1 MSHTTILFFGDIVG
15 DHSLAYLRD
24 HLPKLREIYPADFII
39 ANGENT
45 WEGKGI
51 NEQEANSLF
60 KKGVDVITTGNHIWE
75 NWKSRPL
82 LEKDNRVLRPYNY
95 PDENPGMGYISLEK
109 ANKKLTVVQIQG
121 RAYMQPIDCPFKK
134 IDLALLKTREYS
146 PCIFVDFHAE
156 ATGEKM
162 AMAWHLDGKISA
174 LVGTHTHIQTN
185 DASIF
190 PDGMA
195 YLTDVGMTGP
205 YNSVLGMKKEIAL
218 KRVKLQTAH
227 KFELAE
233 GDIRIAGVHVTID
246 THTGKALKIQQF
258 MYPQF
263 ENSLIG

>member
-1 MSHTTILFFGDIVG
+1 MPQTRILFFGDIVG
-15 DHSLAYLRD
+15 DHSLAVLRN
-24 HLPKLREIYPADFII
+24 KLNEIREQYPADFII

-60 KKGVDVITTGNHIWE
+60 KRGVDVITTGNHIWE

-82 LEKDNRVLRPYNY
+82 LEADPRVLRPYNY
-95 PDENPGMGYISLEK
+95 PDENPGKGHITLEK
-109 ANKKLTVVQIQG
+109 EGKTINVIQLQG
-121 RAYMQPIDCPFKK
+121 RTYMQPIDCPFKK
-134 IDLALLKTREYS
+134 ADQAISETKDKSNCT
-146 PCIFVDFHAE
+146 FVDFHAE

-162 AMAWHLDGKISA
+162 AMAWHLDGRVSA

-205 YNSVLGMKKEIAL
+205 YDSVLGMKKDIAL
-218 KRVKLQTAH
+218 KRAVLQTAH

-233 GDIRIAGVHVTID
+233 YDIRIAGVHITLD
-246 THTGKALKIQQF
+246 SDTGKALKIEQF
-258 MYPQF
+258 MLPKF
-263 ENSLIG
+263 ENSVIG

>member
-1 MSHTTILFFGDIVG
+1 MSQTKILFFGDIVG
-15 DHSLAYLRD
+15 DHSLAFLRNN
-24 HLPKLREIYPADFII
+24 LPELKERFPADFVI

-60 KKGVDVITTGNHIWE
+60 NRGVDVITTGNHIWE

-82 LEKDNRVLRPYNY
+82 LEKDTRVLRPYNY
-95 PDENPGMGYISLEK
+95 PDENPGNGHVTIEKDGKSLSV
-109 ANKKLTVVQIQG
+109 LQIQG
-121 RAYMQPIDCPFKK
+121 RTYMQPIDCPFKK
-134 IDLALLKTREYS
+134 ADQAIKELKDKS

-162 AMAWHLDGKISA
+162 AMAWHLDGRVSA

-205 YNSVLGMKKEIAL
+205 YDSVLGMKKDIAL
-218 KRVKLQTAH
+218 KRMLLQTAH

-233 GDIRIAGVHVTID
+233 YDIRIAGVHITLD
-246 THTGKALKIQQF
+246 SASGKALKIEQF
-258 MYPQF
+258 MYPKF
-263 ENSLIG
+263 ENSVIG